1 MKPKGE
7 NSRMVIDKQ
16 FAFTKERLAQIPLPA
31 DGALAYYK
39 DTKQSGLQL
48 YITSTGVIT
57 FFVRKRVQGRDERL
71 LIGKYDGVSIEQAR
85 TKAKIFIGL
94 TAQKIDPKA
103 KEKEERKQRRT
114 FGELFNEYMEKYSKL
129 YKKSWIYDEREV
141 NRHVG
146 HWFKKRLSSISKED
160 VVNLHVQVAK
170 NSGKTQ
176 ANTIAKRLSSIFN
189 KGIEWG
195 YCSENPALGI
205 KRFKENSRERFI
217 LPFEMPY
224 FLKALKEEPNETIRD
239 FFWTLLLTGV
249 RKSDALK
256 MQWSQVDLQQGLWR
270 IPETKNGD
278 SITVPLVPEII
289 EILTIRRESRT
300 SQWVFPQ
307 EDTSKHI
314 IDPIKAWH
322 RILGN
327 ATLAILKDHSV
338 HKSWIQDRLRYHPS
352 YLSPFLKVRRLK
364 KQAEEKEI
372 LLEYDLTDIR
382 IHDIRRTFGSYQAIQ
397 GSSLHVIGKSLGHR
411 SLKSTQ
417 IYARLNLDPIR
428 ASMNQGVSAILGNQ
442 TI

>member
-1 MKPKGE
+1 MSK
-7 NSRMVIDKQ
+7 NSKDVV
-16 FAFTKERLAQIPLPA
+16 FTKEWIGKLERPKS
-31 DGALAYYK
+31 GRNYYR
-39 DTKQSGLQL
+39 DLKQNGLQL
-48 YITSTGVIT
+48 SITSSGTVS
-57 FFVRKRVQGRDERL
+57 FFVRKRVNGKDERL
-71 LIGKYDGVSIEQAR
+71 FIGNYDGVSIDQAR

-94 TAQKIDPKA
+94 TAQNIDPKA

-114 FGELFNEYMEKYSKL
+114 FGELFTEYMEKYSKL

-141 NRHVG
+141 TRLVG
-146 HWFKKRLSSISKED
+146 HWFNKRLSSISKED
-160 VVNLHVQVAK
+160 VINLHVQVAK

-224 FLKALKEEPNETIRD
+224 FLKALREEPNEIIRD

-249 RKSDALK
+249 RKSDALR
-256 MQWSQVDLQQGLWR
+256 MQWSQIDLKEGLWR

-278 SITVPLVPEII
+278 SITVPLVPEIV
-289 EILTIRRESRT
+289 EILSARRSYRT

-307 EDTSKHI
+307 EDHSKHI

-327 ATLAILKDHSV
+327 ATMAILLDHSV
-338 HKSWIQDRLRYHPS
+338 HKQWIQDRLRYHPS
-352 YLSPFLKVRRLK
+352 YLSSFLKIRRLK

-372 LLEYDLTDIR
+372 HLEYDLTDIR

-428 ASMNQGVSAILGNQ
+428 ASMNQGVSAMLDNHL
-442 TI
+442 